1 MRRLALV
8 FAISVLTGCGN
19 GPTAPTSQI
28 PDVAGTY
35 AGPYTMHVTVNNS
48 FQGSARLDVAQAGAQ
63 LTITGSMTLLGTPAQ
78 VPAVRGTISAT
89 GVFTPSAG
97 GAGGVV
103 NDACGAV
110 TTTATTIT
118 FFGRTL
124 RWIEAA
130 STEFCNDFEIEA
142 LLEKL

>member
-8 FAISVLTGCGN
+8 LAISVLTGCGD

-35 AGPYTMHVTVNNS
+35 TGPYTMYMTDS
-48 FQGSARLDVAQAGAQ
+48 FQGSARFDVAQAGAQ
-63 LTITGSMTLLGTPAQ
+63 LTITGSMTLLGMTAQ
-78 VPAVRGTISAT
+78 MPAVRGTISAT

-103 NDACGAV
+103 NDDCGAV

-130 STEFCNDFEIEA
+130 STEFCTDFEIEA

>member
-1 MRRLALV
+1 MREWPHRTHA
-8 FAISVLTGCGN
+8 
-19 GPTAPTSQI
+19 QI

-35 AGPYTMHVTVNNS
+35 AGPYTMHMTVNDS